1 MTNTETR
8 NTEPA
13 AAVAEQ
19 GPTVAPEK
27 VPSQKGATRKK
38 GAPQGQK
45 MANRRKAKAGAPK
58 KPAQTGK
65 RAVQSPRS
73 NPTHT
78 PRAQSKGTK
87 ILEMIGRPKG
97 ATLADIMKI
106 TDWQAHSV
114 RGFLSTARNKHRIQI
129 ESSKNEAGERVYQI
143 AK

>member
-1 MTNTETR
+1 MTNTEAR

-13 AAVAEQ
+13 AAVAEP

-38 GAPQGQK
+38 GAPQGQN
-45 MANRRKAKAGAPK
+45 MASSGKAKAGASK
-58 KPAQTGK
+58 KPAQNGK

-73 NPTHT
+73 NPAHT
-78 PRAQSKGTK
+78 PRAEGNSAK

-106 TDWQAHSV
+106 TDWQAHSI